1 MRNYG
6 MAILAGGLLIGTAV
20 TACAQTEMA
29 YSAPAPKGEL
39 VVFANKGG
47 SALSPTAVQTVRTAA
62 LEANAAGE
70 VTLIGR
76 AENVASV
83 KDELMR
89 QGVPADA
96 IKERHE
102 MRTPIAKAA
111 DGLSD
116 PIDRRVEI
124 KY

>member
-1 MRNYG
+1 

-29 YSAPAPKGEL
+29 YSAPAPKSEL
-39 VVFANKGG
+39 VVFADKGG

-96 IKERHE
+96 IKEQHE
-102 MRTPIAKAA
+102 MRTPMAKAA

>member
-6 MAILAGGLLIGTAV
+6 MAILAVGFLIDTAV

-47 SALSPTAVQTVRTAA
+47 NALSPTAVQTLRAAA

-70 VTLIGR
+70 VTLVGR
-76 AENVASV
+76 AEIVASV

-102 MRTPIAKAA
+102 MHTPIAQAA

-116 PIDRRVEI
+116 PIKRHVKI
-124 KY
+124 NY